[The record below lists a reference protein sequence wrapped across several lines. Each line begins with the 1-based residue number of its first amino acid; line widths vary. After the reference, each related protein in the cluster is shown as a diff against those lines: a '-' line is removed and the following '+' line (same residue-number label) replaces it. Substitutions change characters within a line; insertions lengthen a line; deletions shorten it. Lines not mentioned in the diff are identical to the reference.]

1 MTIRDKIKERL
12 NAAPA
17 SFYVKEWDENIYCV
31 PLSCGEMSKLQSKH
45 SKFLSNLTGE
55 AMVDLIILKSLTKDG
70 DKMFDL
76 EDKPYLLREN
86 MAVISSV
93 SAQILGAQTS
103 EDYEK
108 N

>member
-1 MTIRDKIKERL
+1 MTIRDKIKGRL
-12 NAAPA
+12 SAAPA
-17 SFYVKEWDENIYCV
+17 SFYVEEWEEKIYCT
-31 PLSCGEMSKLQSKH
+31 PLSCGEMSKLQGKH
-45 SKFLSNLTGE
+45 QNFLTNLTGD
-55 AMVDLIILKSLTKDG
+55 AMVDLILLKALDKDG
-70 DKMFDL
+70 EKMFDL

-93 SAQILGAQTS
+93 SAQILGAQTT

>member
-12 NAAPA
+12 NAAPV
-17 SFYVKEWDENIYCV
+17 SFHVEEWDEVIYCT
-31 PLSCGEMSKLQSKH
+31 PLSCGEMSKIQSKH
-45 SKFLSNLTGE
+45 QNFLSNLTGD
-55 AMVDLIILKSLTKDG
+55 AMVDLILLKALDKDG
-70 DKMFDL
+70 EKLFGL

-93 SAQILGAQTS
+93 AANIIGAQIS
-103 EDYEK
+103 EDHEK